1 MEGFMIGSMFGIV
14 AGLILIRK
22 LEKRSER
29 KWQDWM
35 KENGVTK
42 IG

>member
-14 AGLILIRK
+14 VGLILIRR
-22 LEKRSER
+22 LQKRSER
-29 KWQDWM
+29 KWKDWM
-35 KENGVTK
+35 KENGVTE